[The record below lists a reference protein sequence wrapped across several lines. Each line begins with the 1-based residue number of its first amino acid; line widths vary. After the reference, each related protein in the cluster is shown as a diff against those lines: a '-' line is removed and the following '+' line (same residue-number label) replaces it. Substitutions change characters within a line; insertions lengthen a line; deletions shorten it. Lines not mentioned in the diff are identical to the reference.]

1 MKKIFI
7 ILILITIHSY
17 LVFCGQLT
25 SVGTVDSNENTYIF
39 LMFEKGSNKEL
50 HPIHEVQFINYL
62 KATQIEVGLL
72 INFSKSVDVRRKLLD
87 KE

>member
-39 LMFEKGSNKEL
+39 LMFEKGSNDVL
-50 HPIHEVQFINYL
+50 H
-62 KATQIEVGLL
+62 
-72 INFSKSVDVRRKLLD
+72 
-87 KE
+87 